1 MSSDVVISAD
11 LAQAHAMRAGSV
23 AGPGAGSGPGSSD
36 IFGTLGWLAAWDR
49 TTVGEVVQRRYLAA
63 VADDGSDVLAP
74 LYLVA
79 ASLMWRG
86 YEQEAGVCATWDKP
100 VAYLPSMYSFRGPFE
115 QSNLRAAPF
124 AIDAARI
131 HVEESGAQALVV
143 ANLSSDVALSV
154 SELRRAEISMRLDTN
169 FCLTLPPTIEAY
181 FASLKRDHR
190 ADLRRRWRRATE
202 RGVVFRELE
211 GGDVLGRLPAFVT
224 LANAS
229 VVKHGIEPFY
239 DLATFQALAD
249 APGARLLLAERD
261 GEMLAGFYAF
271 VSDDCLTLWS
281 GGILYAALREC
292 SPYVFLLYEIVSL
305 AYERGW
311 RSVDFGRGNGGF
323 KTRQSCTPTDLWT
336 LVYLTDPADAEVVAR
351 LRALDERLQ
360 AAS

>member
-1 MSSDVVISAD
+1 V
-11 LAQAHAMRAGSV
+11 
-23 AGPGAGSGPGSSD
+23 GPHHGE
-36 IFGTLGWLAAWDR
+36 
-49 TTVGEVVQRRYLAA
+49 EVVQRRYLAA

-79 ASLMWRG
+79 ESSMWRG
-86 YEQEAGVCATWDKP
+86 YEQEAGVCATWDTP

-115 QSNLRAAPF
+115 QSNLRAAPLV
-124 AIDAARI
+124 IDAARI

-154 SELRRAEISMRLDTN
+154 SELRRPEISMRLDTN

-202 RGVVFRELE
+202 RGIVFKELE
-211 GGDVLGRLPAFVT
+211 GGDALGRLVEFVT

-281 GGILYAALREC
+281 GGILYAALREF

-311 RSVDFGRGNGGF
+311 RSVDFGRGNGALQDA
-323 KTRQSCTPTDLWT
+323 TRLHADGPVDARVPNRSGGRGGRRATAGARRAPPSGVVRDRSSSSHCPLRRVSRSATRGTQS
-336 LVYLTDPADAEVVAR
+336 VIQEV
-351 LRALDERLQ
+351 LN
-360 AAS
+360 